1 MIEYLVL
8 LSCAGFLAFLI
19 PGPHRRYAAITG
31 WIFIVLTLFAML
43 PDFFREDNFMYPIIA
58 ALSVPFLAVT
68 AKYLLEGDE
77 RVLHLS
83 RAAAV
88 AFLIYAPFGF
98 SQIPL
103 FAWIG
108 NQLILLVVN
117 QILWILGLLN
127 FAVIQSCMDPATQLV
142 MDPSACGSQ
151 LLDTITRNGYSVQI
165 ILGCTGI
172 QSIAILLGV
181 AAAVP
186 TTLRQKVAAFLIIAP
201 TIYFLNL
208 LRNVFVIIAYTNQ
221 WFPYFRDIAG
231 NGEPGYESF
240 FWAHNVIAELTAL
253 LLLIVIAYSLFTLI
267 PELGQ
272 FADDLYQLYYGE
284 IRKAFCRSK

>member
-19 PGPHRRYAAITG
+19 PGPHRRYAAIAG

-117 QILWILGLLN
+117 QILWILGLMN

-221 WFPYFRDIAG
+221 WFPYFGDIAG